1 VSTPPQ
7 PVPPTAGVIR
17 VKPVHRSCFCGD
29 ERDTADSSWTA
40 ENKPQCPGQ
49 DRDLPIRSATDD
61 PFEAHGRDTYFG
73 GDVGDSTSL
82 ATDHESAASFH
93 RQRCIGCV
101 TSVRLVCA
109 SCRSEYARASF
120 GDGDGVLGVRRVRPV
135 CRAQGPAVGIDNQT
149 ITASC
154 PPRFKREGHAR
165 PQQQSA
171 PMPSAIGD
179 VGILVHGATQ
189 SMPRRI
195 RH

>member
-1 VSTPPQ
+1 MRRRRWMWLWAGDV
-7 PVPPTAGVIR
+7 VPRAGHVEISPYVR
-17 VKPVHRSCFCGD
+17 QRLTH
-29 ERDTADSSWTA
+29 
-40 ENKPQCPGQ
+40 
-49 DRDLPIRSATDD
+49 
-61 PFEAHGRDTYFG
+61 FEAHGRETPIS
-73 GDVGDSTSL
+73 VATWAIRRVWQRTTSL
-82 ATDHESAASFH
+82 RRPSTDNGAS
-93 RQRCIGCV
+93 RCV
-101 TSVRLVCA
+101 TSLRLVCT